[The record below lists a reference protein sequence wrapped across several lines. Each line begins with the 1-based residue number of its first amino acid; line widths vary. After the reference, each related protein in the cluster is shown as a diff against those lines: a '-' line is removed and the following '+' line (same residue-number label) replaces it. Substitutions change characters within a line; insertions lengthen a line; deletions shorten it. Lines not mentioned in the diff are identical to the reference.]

1 MPDAFRQ
8 AYEAL
13 TGFIANHPEI
23 EIGESVTS
31 LPENVRPGF
40 YALFNESR
48 NAFISEYFPEC
59 LSRAETLKQEYCRAA
74 EESSKWLSF
83 EDGPVVS
90 KCGRFLCD
98 PKDSLAR
105 ELFDPLFDLLKKRET
120 PESFRYK
127 ASRRIESLF
136 PVVHRGGYE
145 KWVVV
150 SLLSL
155 LDIEQAYCVPVR
167 DLQPGDRAKSLTY
180 APTEEVPAPVESA
193 RSLFSHSPKA
203 IFAVPDFI
211 VRSARL
217 NRCVGIRTE
226 FKEGS
231 YSALNANMDRDWCP
245 IDPGLLMLLENGLTL
260 IYAAEKPEKVALVGD
275 VGKFCR
281 PDMILWCVDSRTMT
295 EKEARN
301 KMAHAASHLRP
312 SKGIFI
318 IAMEPWP
325 ELEETDNPESLE
337 PSAED
342 PAPPVRIIAAGFDS
356 AKLMPVVQGL
366 SDPAGS

>member
-31 LPENVRPGF
+31 LPENIRPGF
-40 YALFNESR
+40 YALFNEAR
-48 NAFISEYFPEC
+48 NAFIAEYFQEC
-59 LSRAETLKQEYCRAA
+59 LSRAETLKQEYCRATKEA
-74 EESSKWLSF
+74 SKWLLL
-83 EDGPVVS
+83 EDSPVVS

-98 PKDSLAR
+98 PRDSLAR
-105 ELFDPLFDLLKKRET
+105 ELFDPLFDLLKRKET
-120 PESFRYK
+120 PESFRHK
-127 ASRRIESLF
+127 ASCGIESIF

-155 LDIEQAYCVPVR
+155 LDIEKAYRVPVR
-167 DLQPGDRAKSLTY
+167 DLQPGDRSKSLTY
-180 APTEEVPAPVESA
+180 APTEEVPAPVESD
-193 RSLFSHSPKA
+193 RFLFSHSPKA

-211 VRSARL
+211 VRSTRL
-217 NRCVGIRTE
+217 NRCIGIRTE

-231 YSALNANMDRDWCP
+231 YGALNASMERDWSP
-245 IDPGLLMLLENGLTL
+245 IHSDLLMLLENGLTL
-260 IYAAEKPEKVALVGD
+260 IYAAEKPESVALVGD

-295 EKEARN
+295 EGEARD
-301 KMAHAASHLRP
+301 KMARAAGCIRP
-312 SKGIFI
+312 TKGIFI

-325 ELEETDNPESLE
+325 ELEEMNYPE
-337 PSAED
+337 PADASAEVPD
-342 PAPPVRIIAAGFDS
+342 PPVRTIAAGFDS
-356 AKLMPVVQGL
+356 AKLMPVVQAL